1 MYCLYSDSGKK
12 KNNTSGF
19 KIRLFEGGV
28 FSVSKKLSGICFL
41 FMLIIFISPLNSF
54 GANGNLAQ
62 NPGFEEGTIEDGLS
76 WTYDCWDKTEGVT
89 QFLLDENQSHS
100 GSKSALIINNSPN
113 DSRSKQTI
121 KVKPNTYYRMSCWI
135 KTQNVGSENKGANL
149 SIDNSLDTSKDIKGT
164 SEHWEYVEL
173 YGKTSPN
180 QESLTLTIG
189 IGGYG
194 STNTGKAW
202 FDSIEVVELD
212 SMPPGKTAVNMDP
225 NWNAEQDQS
234 NTVMINPFLLA
245 FIVIM
250 AWLTISAFF
259 IVYKYKPGKKNSSPV
274 GTKGISAN
282 TQPIKVTKVSLD
294 KKDFIIMASMS
305 LIYLLVALFNLG
317 DLKAPTTSWIP
328 AESGENFVVDLGR
341 DVTLSRIY
349 FYLGLGKDKNIRG
362 DYRIEY
368 YDEETGFTHLA
379 AFSKEDIFIWKYID
393 TAPVRT
399 RKLKFIVDIPG
410 GALNEIGIMEYGA
423 TKPLDGIAIVETNTS
438 EKSTGSIEN
447 LFDEQDLVVFKP
459 SYKNG
464 MYFDEVY
471 HARTAYEH
479 INKMEPY
486 ETTHP
491 PLGKV
496 IMSLGILVFGMVPF
510 GWRIMGTLFGVAMIP
525 AMYAFGKKV
534 FQKRFYAFCA
544 AFLMMFEFMH
554 FSQTRIATIDSYVTF
569 FIILMYYYMYDYF
582 INKSY
587 VLGFRQSLKPL
598 FFSGLFFGLGIAS
611 KWIAFYGAAGLAL
624 LFFVTKINEYNDYK
638 KLIAKNPPKDSW
650 AYRFYPLYI
659 NSTFL
664 YCIFAFILMPL
675 IIYIMSYI
683 PWMQVPGEGH
693 GLSLF
698 YKNSLDMFD
707 YHANLVDS
715 HPYQSAWWEWPII
728 VKPMAFYFGSDLG
741 PNMASKIFTMG
752 NPAIWWT
759 GILVFGIFTV
769 FALSKVKKYFVPIFA
784 VSAIAF
790 VYMVF
795 PSSIA
800 EVINSSKLEIWSL
813 IICAVVLLL
822 LLVFFKFDKK
832 QLLASFASYAVFVI
846 TVLAF
851 YGAERD
857 TSFYKQFDTRL
868 AILIFLAICISIL
881 LRGIYKYDRKLL
893 LIMTAMVFQYIPWI
907 FVTRS
912 TYIYHY
918 FSIVPFLILSIV
930 YIIKIFVDNYP
941 KGKFLTYIYLGLVF
955 ALFILFY
962 PGLSGLEVPVKY
974 MENMKWFNTWY
985 F

>member
-1 MYCLYSDSGKK
+1 M
-12 KNNTSGF
+12 
-19 KIRLFEGGV
+19 
-28 FSVSKKLSGICFL
+28 SKRLSGICFL
-41 FMLIIFISPLNSF
+41 LILIIQFVLPLNSF
-54 GANGNLAQ
+54 AVSENLAQ
-62 NPGFEEGTIEDGLS
+62 NPEFEEGSMEDGLT
-76 WTYDCWDKTEGVT
+76 WIYDCWDRTEGVT

-100 GSKSALIINNSPN
+100 GARSALIINNSPN
-113 DSRSKQTI
+113 DSRFKQTI
-121 KVKPNTYYRMSCWI
+121 RVKPSTYYRMSCWI
-135 KTQNVGSENKGANL
+135 KTQNVGTENKGANL
-149 SIDNSLDTSKDIKGT
+149 SIDNSFDTSKDIKGT
-164 SEHWEYVEL
+164 SKYWEYVEL

-180 QESLTLTIG
+180 QDSFTLTIG

-194 STNTGKAW
+194 STNTGRAW

-212 SMPPGKTAVNMDP
+212 SLPPGKTFVNMDP
-225 NWNAEQDQS
+225 SWNEQQNQSTNWI
-234 NTVMINPFLLA
+234 INPFMLA
-245 FIVIM
+245 FIVVMIGII
-250 AWLTISAFF
+250 LSAFF
-259 IVYKYKPGKKNSSPV
+259 VVHKNKSNKKPSKAVSTSGLSASS
-274 GTKGISAN
+274 
-282 TQPIKVTKVSLD
+282 QPIKVEKVKFD
-294 KKDFIIMASMS
+294 KKDFIIMTSMS
-305 LIYLLVALFNLG
+305 LIYLLAALFNLG
-317 DLKAPTTSWIP
+317 DLRVPTTSWTP
-328 AESGENFVVDLGR
+328 AEYGESFVVDLGK
-341 DVTLSRIY
+341 DTTLSRIY
-349 FYLGLGKDKNIRG
+349 FHLGLGSNRSIHG

-368 YDEETGFTHLA
+368 FDEEKGFTHLA
-379 AFSKEDIFIWKYID
+379 AFSKEDIFVWKYID
-393 TAPVRT
+393 TAPVTT
-399 RKLKFIVDIPG
+399 RKLKFIVDTPG
-410 GALNEIGIMEYGA
+410 GTLNEIGIMEYGS
-423 TKPLDGIAIVETNTS
+423 TKPLDRITIVEKNIS
-438 EKSTGSIEN
+438 EKSMGSLEN
-447 LFDEQDLVVFKP
+447 LFDEQNLVVFKP

-479 INKMEPY
+479 INKIEPY

-496 IMSLGILVFGMVPF
+496 IMSLGILIFGMVPF

-534 FQKRFYAFCA
+534 FQKRFYAFCT

-587 VLGFRQSLKPL
+587 VLGFRESLKPL
-598 FFSGLFFGLGIAS
+598 FLSGLFFGLGVAS

-650 AYRFYPLYI
+650 VYRFYPLYI
-659 NSTFL
+659 NSTILF
-664 YCIFAFILMPL
+664 CIFAFILMPL
-675 IIYIMSYI
+675 VIYIMSYI
-683 PWMQVPGEGH
+683 PWMLVPGGNH
-693 GLSLF
+693 GLSIF
-698 YKNSLDMFD
+698 YKNSLSMFN

-715 HPYQSAWWEWPII
+715 HPYQSAWWEWPIM
-728 VKPMAFYFGSDLG
+728 VKPMAFYFGSDLD

-759 GILVFGIFTV
+759 GILVFGILTV
-769 FALSKVKKYFVPIFA
+769 FALSKVKKHFVPVFA

-790 VYMVF
+790 VYMAF
-795 PSSIA
+795 PRSIA
-800 EVINSSKLEIWSL
+800 EFINSSKLEIWCL
-813 IICAVVLLL
+813 IICAVVLVLL
-822 LLVFFKFDKK
+822 LILFKFDKK
-832 QLLASFASYAVFVI
+832 QLLVSLASYAVLVI
-846 TVLAF
+846 TVLVF

-857 TSFYKQFDTRL
+857 INFFKQLNTRL
-868 AILIFLAICISIL
+868 ATLIFLAVCISIL
-881 LRGIYKYDRKLL
+881 FRGIYKYDRKLL
-893 LIMTAMVFQYIPWI
+893 LIMAAMVFQYIPWI

-918 FSIVPFLILSIV
+918 FSIVPFLTLAIV

-941 KGKFLTYIYLGLVF
+941 KGRILAYIYLGLVF

-974 MENMKWFNTWY
+974 MQNMKWFSTWY